1 MVKFNKYEYKDWQ
14 KFRMGKNDVI
24 TAAEFEMVAKLHSV
38 KFNHSYFKPCTC
50 SPQTINKWIKDLNII
65 WDNGNQED

>member
-1 MVKFNKYEYKDWQ
+1 MVKFNEYEYKDWE

-24 TAAEFEMVAKLHSV
+24 TATEFEMVAKLHSV

-50 SPQTINKWIKDLNII
+50 SPQTINKWIKDLNTI
-65 WDNGNQED
+65 WDNGNQKD